1 MKLSIIIP
9 VYNTE
14 KYLERCLNSCIR
26 QDLAATEYELV
37 IINDGST
44 DNSLAIVE
52 QYASSH
58 TNIKCFSQNNCGL
71 SMARNNGLDQSRGEY
86 IMFLDS
92 DDWIENNCLRR
103 ILDLCHNQDLDLLR
117 IAAAN
122 VKEDKVTRRYTLK
135 ENIISTGAEL
145 LKEGLDFCV
154 PFTIYKRRFLDEH
167 KLRFMPGVFHEDNEF
182 TPRVYYYAERVG
194 CLNELIYFVYQ
205 SPNSITRSINPKK
218 AYDSILVSESL
229 NSFCDGVDKN
239 SKSTFHNIIG
249 STLNVSLHNS
259 LLMSDNELCNYKIFL
274 REHRTVFSHLLH
286 CSSLK
291 YRIEGLLFLL
301 FSQNIPLIYKMLLK
315 FDYRKYE

>member
-1 MKLSIIIP
+1 MKISIIIP
-9 VYNTE
+9 VFNTE
-14 KYLERCLNSCIR
+14 KYVKRCLDSCVQ
-26 QDLAATEYELV
+26 QDLCTDDYEIIV
-37 IINDGST
+37 INDGST
-44 DNSLAIVE
+44 DNSLAIIE
-52 QYASSH
+52 EIAKDYS
-58 TNIKCFSQNNCGL
+58 NIIISSQNNSGL
-71 SMARNNGLDQSRGEY
+71 SEARNSGLHIARGDY
-86 IMFLDS
+86 IVFLDS
-92 DDWIENNCLRR
+92 DDWLENNCLRR
-103 ILDLCHNQDLDLLR
+103 IIGLCYSNNLDLLR
-117 IAAAN
+117 LAAAN
-122 VKEDKVTRRYTLK
+122 VKEGVITRRYNLK
-135 ENIISTGAEL
+135 ENIISAGAEL
-145 LKEGLDFCV
+145 LKEGLDFCA
-154 PFTIYKRRFLDEH
+154 PFTIYKRKFLDEH

-259 LLMSDNELCNYKIFL
+259 LLMSENELCNYKKFL

-286 CSSLK
+286 CSSFK
-291 YRIEGLLFLL
+291 YKIEGLMFILFP
-301 FSQNIPLIYKMLLK
+301 QNIPLIYKLLIK